1 MSTSEFSQFTF
12 GTDDPNIQYVDPDG
26 HAPNIGF
33 RLGGGSSTRKPN
45 VAMVLVSANG
55 DIDDEVIEGHFY
67 MNAVQLRKLGQDATR
82 AADLLES

>member
-1 MSTSEFSQFTF
+1 
-12 GTDDPNIQYVDPDG
+12 
-26 HAPNIGF
+26 
-33 RLGGGSSTRKPN
+33 
-45 VAMVLVSANG
+45 MVLVSANG